1 MVLHAETVQL
11 PARGFR
17 IDPGKALVV
26 AALCWL
32 AFAAVAWAVTTGHTP
47 TIDKA
52 GRLFWRDSDRRPSGS
67 TRVLEMVRDVTAL
80 GGVLLRNLFALGAVV
95 ALLFLK
101 LRREAALFALTV
113 VGGWIVNSLLKAL
126 VGRARPEIVPHLM
139 EAGGNSFP
147 SGHSFNSAVVY
158 IAMALAFA
166 AFSRREAVRYT
177 IVGTAVAASMA
188 IAWSRVWLGV
198 HWPSDAI
205 AGWLGGAG
213 WAFLA
218 SALLYR
224 PARAAV
230 DRAEKISEPDSPP
243 HEAAHPPSG

>member
-1 MVLHAETVQL
+1 MVLNAETVQL
-11 PARGFR
+11 PPRGFR
-17 IDPGKALVV
+17 IDPTKALAV
-26 AALCWL
+26 AALCWVV
-32 AFAAVAWAVTTGHTP
+32 FAVVVWAVTTGHT
-47 TIDKA
+47 TTVDKT
-52 GRLFWRDSDRRPSGS
+52 GLLFWRDSDLRPSGS
-67 TRVLEMVRDVTAL
+67 KRVLEMVRDVTAL
-80 GGVLLRNLFALGAVV
+80 GGVLLRNLFALGAAV

-113 VGGWIVNSLLKAL
+113 VGGWIVNSAIKAL
-126 VGRARPEIVPHLM
+126 VGRARPEIVPHLAI
-139 EAGGNSFP
+139 AGGNSFP

-166 AFSRREAVRYT
+166 AFSRRQSVRFT
-177 IVGTAVAASMA
+177 IIGTAVVASMA

-198 HWPSDAI
+198 HWPSDVI
-205 AGWLGGAG
+205 AGWFGGAG

-230 DRAEKISEPDSPP
+230 DQAERISEPDSP
-243 HEAAHPPSG
+243 ARKQAGPPSG